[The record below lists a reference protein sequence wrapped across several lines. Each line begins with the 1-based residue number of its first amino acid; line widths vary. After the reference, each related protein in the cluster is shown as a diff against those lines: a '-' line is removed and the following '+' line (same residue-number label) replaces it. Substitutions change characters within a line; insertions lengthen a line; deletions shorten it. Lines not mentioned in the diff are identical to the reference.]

1 MNKNRNNFYKKW
13 INKANKDLEIAKLIF
28 DSQPKTFSDIV
39 CFHCQQAAE
48 KYLKGLLTS
57 LSIEFK
63 KTHNLIYL
71 LDLLSKEIN
80 IEDKHYEKAEILE
93 DYAVEARYP
102 MPEEN
107 VIKKEEAET
116 AYNIAQEFKEFI
128 SKESEQDES

>member
-1 MNKNRNNFYKKW
+1 MSKNKNNFYKKW
-13 INKANKDLEIAKLIF
+13 INKADKDLEIAKLVF
-28 DSQPKTFSDIV
+28 DSQPETFSDIV

-128 SKESEQDES
+128 SKESEQD